1 MKNLRN
7 SISVDT
13 GRGQK
18 KKSMNRISNAAFLR
32 VKINV
37 AFVQIYCTMYSPL
50 YLLLLWFSRLFQG
63 LDSSLA
69 TPLSKH
75 ACVQG
80 RGGDRQATRP
90 PPPPTPQ
97 VMMKCLL
104 DPLTRLITD
113 TKGCGGLDL
122 T

>member
-1 MKNLRN
+1 MLPLFKF
-7 SISVDT
+7 T
-13 GRGQK
+13 GQW
-18 KKSMNRISNAAFLR
+18 
-32 VKINV
+32 
-37 AFVQIYCTMYSPL
+37 TL
-50 YLLLLWFSRLFQG
+50 YLLLLWFSRLSQG
-63 LDSSLA
+63 LDSPLA

-90 PPPPTPQ
+90 PPTHSQ

-113 TKGCGGLDL
+113 MKGCGGLDL